1 MTDRYQSLFIA
12 ALIVLAAGILLA
24 LIRAIR
30 GPRVADRIMGINMI
44 GTMSTACI
52 AILSVLLRQSWLLDV
67 GLICVLLGLLGV
79 YRFRFVLN
87 RMHCASLIDTMG
99 IFFILLSLVLA
110 TRSLGYLP
118 KLLLLLLFLWIG
130 SPIASHLVSRMEVST
145 DETASEHMK
154 EEDRA

>member
-67 GLICVLLGLLGV
+67 GLIYCMISFLAVVVLV
-79 YRFRFVLN
+79 KN
-87 RMHCASLIDTMG
+87 H
-99 IFFILLSLVLA
+99 
-110 TRSLGYLP
+110 
-118 KLLLLLLFLWIG
+118 
-130 SPIASHLVSRMEVST
+130 IAAHR
-145 DETASEHMK
+145 
-154 EEDRA
+154 EEDRDV